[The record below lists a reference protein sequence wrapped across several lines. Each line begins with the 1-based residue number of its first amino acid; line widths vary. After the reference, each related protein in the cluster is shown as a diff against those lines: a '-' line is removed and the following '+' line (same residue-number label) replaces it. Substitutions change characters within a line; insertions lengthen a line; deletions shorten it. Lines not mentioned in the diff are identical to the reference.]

1 MPRASL
7 LVLVSALVT
16 SCGPT
21 DRDLAAVVSA
31 RIAAHPD
38 TRTAEIRVAVNDG
51 VARLTGMTSTREEQE
66 RAFEIASRT
75 PGVEAVSTRLGIR
88 DAVIADGV
96 RRAFAADERL
106 SRIPIAIDVSNSIVS
121 LRSSETDDV
130 NRKRAVGLAY
140 GVYGVTEVVDLMK

>member
-21 DRDLAAVVSA
+21 DRDLAAIVSA
-31 RIAAHPD
+31 KIAAHPD
-38 TRTAEIRVAVNDG
+38 TRSADIRVTVNDG
-51 VARLTGMTSTREEQE
+51 VARLSGLTSTRAEQE
-66 RAFEIASRT
+66 GAMEIASRT
-75 PGVEAVSTRLGIR
+75 PGVEAVSSGLGIR
-88 DAVIADGV
+88 DAVIAEAV

-106 SRIPIAIDVSNSIVS
+106 SRIPIAIDVSDSVVS

-130 NRKRAVGLAY
+130 IRQRAVGLAY

>member
-1 MPRASL
+1 MTRASL
-7 LVLVSALVT
+7 LVLVSAFLA

-31 RIAAHPD
+31 KIAAHPD
-38 TRTAEIRVAVNDG
+38 TRSAEIRVAVNDG

-66 RAFEIASRT
+66 RAMEIASRT
-75 PGVEAVSTRLGIR
+75 PGVEAVSTALGIR
-88 DAVIADGV
+88 DAVIADAV

-106 SRIPIAIDVSNSIVS
+106 SRIPIAIDVSDSIVS

-130 NRKRAVGLAY
+130 NRKRAVTLAY